1 MPSLPLDR
9 PVAPPPELRT
19 ETAGPWSIVGGVLI
33 TAAMVFGIARAFYGD
48 GLKGLA
54 GAVPTDPWFYITSII
69 LYATLPL
76 SDYIIFRRLWQIP
89 PAGLI
94 ALVKKTIANDVV
106 LGYAGEAYFYSWAKA
121 RARMVAAPFGAVK
134 DVSILSAI
142 AGNAATLA
150 MAAMAVPFAYRHFA
164 PAFANTLGLSVLA
177 VIATS
182 APFLIFAKRVFS
194 LPAAQLRWIFGVHM
208 ARLIAAMLLLAL
220 VWHFGRPD
228 VSIGSLM
235 LLSAGRMLVGRL
247 PLVPNKDLLFANIAI
262 LFVGQGHGISA
273 LVAVTAAFTLLIHL
287 ALIVVFG
294 LASVVRSAR

>member
-1 MPSLPLDR
+1 MSSLPTQQ
-9 PVAPPPELRT
+9 PIAPPEPSAEA
-19 ETAGPWSIVGGVLI
+19 AGPWSIVGGVLL
-33 TAAMVFGIARAFYGD
+33 TAAMVLGIVRAFYGG
-48 GLKGLA
+48 GLNGLA
-54 GAVPTDPWFYITSII
+54 GVIPADPWFYVASII

-76 SDYIIFRRLWQIP
+76 SDYIIFRHLWHIP
-89 PAGLI
+89 PGGLI

-106 LGYAGEAYFYSWAKA
+106 LGYAGEAYFYTWAKA

-142 AGNAATLA
+142 AGNAATLVV
-150 MAAMAVPFAYRHFA
+150 AAVAVPFAHRHLP

-194 LPAAQLRWIFGVHM
+194 LSTRQLCWIFSVHM
-208 ARLIAAMLLLAL
+208 ARLLAAMLLLAL

-228 VSIGSLM
+228 VSIGSLV

-247 PLVPNKDLLFANIAI
+247 PLVPNKDLFFAYIAS
-262 LFVGQGHGISA
+262 LFVGQDNGVSGLI
-273 LVAVTAAFTLLIHL
+273 AVTAAFTLLIHL
-287 ALIVVFG
+287 VLIVVFG
-294 LASVVRSAR
+294 VASMVRSAR